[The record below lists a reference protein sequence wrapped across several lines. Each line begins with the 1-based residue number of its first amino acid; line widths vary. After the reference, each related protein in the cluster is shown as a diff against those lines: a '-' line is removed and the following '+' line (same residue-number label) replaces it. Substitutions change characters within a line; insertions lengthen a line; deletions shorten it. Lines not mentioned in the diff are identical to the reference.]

1 MLSWTLVTEFD
12 DKKLQLVVSTRQMQV
27 PLEPPQTTGIV
38 EVSRVFYYQLVCTVA
53 SLDTQCIDSNLESG
67 RYISSVGRARGFLS
81 LYTVPQYCVQP
92 ITSF

>member
-27 PLEPPQTTGIV
+27 PLEPPQTIV

-67 RYISSVGRARGFLS
+67 RYISRVGRARGFLS
-81 LYTVPQYCVQP
+81 L
-92 ITSF
+92 